1 MDLTLTDE
9 QAMLTEAAA
18 AFVTRECPPERTRR
32 IEATDHCFDADLWSA
47 MAELGW
53 CALALP
59 VEYGGT
65 GQGLFE
71 VALLA
76 EQLGRGPLPSPL
88 LVSTTLAAL
97 PLAWAG
103 TEDQRARLLPALAS
117 GARVGTLALAEP
129 NMADL
134 WCEVS
139 TAGRDRLSGV
149 KLVVPWAGVC
159 DVLIVATANGPWL
172 VETTGGAAHTARHDA
187 FTGDPLYA
195 MTFEDAPAE
204 PLGAPDDPAV
214 LDVIGRCLDATG
226 IVQLAYAVGAAETCL
241 TLSVNHACE
250 RTQFGRPIGAFQ
262 AVAHRC
268 VDMRAD
274 IDACRYLAY
283 QAAWAIDRWRDR
295 PGHDAALPVT
305 AALSYA
311 TDALRRV
318 FLHAHQV
325 HGASG
330 FSTEHDLH
338 LFTRRLEAFDIS
350 YASAARHRDRLATAM
365 GLR

>member
-9 QAMLTEAAA
+9 QAMLAATAA
-18 AFVTRECPPERTRR
+18 AFVARECPPERVRR
-32 IEATDHCFDADLWSA
+32 IEATDHWYDAELWAA

-59 VEYGGT
+59 AEHDGAGG
-65 GQGLFE
+65 GLLE
-71 VALLA
+71 ASVLA

-88 LVSTTLAAL
+88 LVSSTLAAL
-97 PLAWAG
+97 PIAWAG
-103 TEDQRARLLPALAS
+103 SDAQRARLLPALAS
-117 GARVGTLALAEP
+117 GERIGTLALVEP
-129 NMADL
+129 TMTDL
-134 WCEVS
+134 WSEVS
-139 TAGRDRLSGV
+139 TVGRRDLSCV
-149 KLVVPWAGVC
+149 KLVVPWAGVA
-159 DVLIVATANGPWL
+159 DVMVVATATGSWL
-172 VETTGGAAHTARHDA
+172 VETTTGAVHIERHDA
-187 FTGDPLYA
+187 FAGDPLYA
-195 MTFEDAPAE
+195 VTIENAPAE
-204 PLGAPDDPAV
+204 PLGGPEHPA
-214 LDVIGRCLDATG
+214 GPEATRRSLDAAA
-226 IVQLAYAVGAAETCL
+226 IVHLAYAVGAAEACL
-241 TLSVNHACE
+241 DLSVRHASE

-283 QAAWAIDRWRDR
+283 QAAWVIDRRRD
-295 PGHDAALPVT
+295 ATLPVT

-311 TDALRRV
+311 TDAIRRV

-338 LFTRRLEAFDIS
+338 LYTRRLEAFDIS
-350 YASAARHRDRLATAM
+350 YASPAHHRDRLATAM
-365 GLR
+365 GLA